1 MLRQCVL
8 CMFFA
13 ASGLAGFQK
22 TPAGPAQPQPAAI
35 AAGEIGSRL
44 PDFTARDLR
53 GRRISSTDLRGKVV
67 LIDFW
72 ATWCQPCK
80 KEMPGYQKLADQ
92 YGARGFAVIGFK
104 LDIMADTEEPR
115 GFARRLGI
123 RYPLA
128 VATDEVKN
136 KFGGIEGLPTT
147 FLYDRQ
153 GILRQKIIGFE
164 YTGVIEKDLKP
175 LL

>member
-1 MLRQCVL
+1 MLKQLVFCLFLV
-8 CMFFA
+8 
-13 ASGLAGFQK
+13 ASGLAGVEQ
-22 TPAGPAQPQPAAI
+22 TPAGSAQPKAVPI
-35 AAGEIGSRL
+35 TAGAIGSRL
-44 PDFTARDLR
+44 PDFSARDLH
-53 GRRISSTDLRGKVV
+53 GRRISSADLRGKVV

-80 KEMPGYQKLADQ
+80 KEMPGYQKLADRF
-92 YGARGFAVIGFK
+92 GAQGFAVIGFK
-104 LDIMADTEEPR
+104 LDTMADTEEPR
-115 GFARRLGI
+115 AFARRLGI

-128 VATDEVKN
+128 VATNEIKN

-147 FLYDRQ
+147 LIYDGK

-164 YTGVIEKDLKP
+164 YTDVIEKDLKP